1 MSVTVTLTWL
11 RSLTVVVKRDDLS
24 HDFPL
29 LIVLIAQGE
38 VMLGRELHTC
48 TRGLAAL
55 PPPWNQL
62 CKGKNDG
69 AHSALHLKLFFRAG
83 LVSRVNWISAGK
95 YQ

>member
-38 VMLGRELHTC
+38 VMLGRGVAYVHARTGC
-48 TRGLAAL
+48 LASPL
-55 PPPWNQL
+55 ESIMQR
-62 CKGKNDG
+62 KE
-69 AHSALHLKLFFRAG
+69 
-83 LVSRVNWISAGK
+83 
-95 YQ
+95 